1 MESYKLNY
9 ESPYKIHKKPLT
21 SVPSKFLVKQLSLNL
36 PNIGLPI
43 LDVGCGYGRNS
54 LYLAELGYQVLAAD
68 YYEKV
73 FADKWYEKKSNIKP
87 ITIDATQHFPFQN
100 GTFGAVVVIHF
111 YSEGLFQRLS
121 DLVAPN
127 GYIFYES
134 IGGNGQNWIQLDFI
148 GQVKKSLSEN
158 FTFRTYQE
166 KAIGPNKSYASVKM
180 VAQKNS

>member
-21 SVPSKFLVKQLSLNL
+21 SEPSKFLIRQLSLNL
-36 PNIGLPI
+36 PNVGLPI

-54 LYLAELGYQVLAAD
+54 LYLAELGYQVIATD

-73 FADKWYEKKSNIKP
+73 FADKWYEDKSNIQT
-87 ITIDATQHFPFQN
+87 ITIDATKPFPFHKN
-100 GTFGAVVVIHF
+100 MFGAIVVIHF

-121 DLVAPN
+121 DLVVPN

-134 IGGNGQNWIQLDFI
+134 IGGNGQNWKQLDFI
-148 GQVKKSLSEN
+148 GKVKESLSKN
-158 FTFRTYQE
+158 FTFITYQE

-180 VAQKNS
+180 IAQKNS